1 MKAIIGRACATSEQR
16 EAAHKSGV
24 AIISLI
30 FFLGSGCAEDQKT
43 TEDPDL
49 CFERY
54 IEEYADQYPEAT
66 LRKTAALKCFS

>member
-1 MKAIIGRACATSEQR
+1 MKAIIGRACATNEQS
-16 EAAHKSGV
+16 KPSYKWGV
-24 AIISLI
+24 AILSLI
-30 FFLGSGCAEDQKT
+30 VFLGSGCAEDQET

-66 LRKTAALKCFS
+66 LKKTAALKCVS